1 MDALGPFILTLA
13 ASPWIY
19 ALLLALVLADSLFP
33 LIPSE
38 AAIVSLAALGASAG
52 APDLRIILLTAF
64 VGAVMGD
71 AAAFGLGRWSRG
83 HALPLPQPVA
93 RLMDWAHRGLAR
105 RPGLVL
111 LTARFIPWARLAINL
126 VAGREAWQARRLLP
140 FWMIASALWALYNTA
155 IGVLAAHWF
164 EESPL
169 LAMLV
174 AILAAVLCGGL
185 IDLSSPG
192 ARAGPARVRP
202 DQQRCPLASNST
214 ASWGLKRSASG
225 DPSGRLWS
233 PSSTTCQDAPEGRAM
248 LTLVSLPSRS
258 TSTTRPSSIAA
269 SVSCAKACG
278 RMPSVSV
285 SPGLGM
291 PPASGTETPLRS
303 AEDSVTR
310 PSATASTGRWRSS
323 SWASR

>member
-38 AAIVSLAALGASAG
+38 AAIVSLAALGATAG
-52 APDLRIILLTAF
+52 APDLWLLLLTAC

-83 HALPLPQPVA
+83 RSLPLPAPLV

-126 VAGREAWQARRLLP
+126 VAGREAWVVWRLLP
-140 FWMIASALWALYNTA
+140 FWAVASALWALYNTA
-155 IGVLAAHWF
+155 IGVLAAQWF
-164 EESPL
+164 AQSPL

-174 AILAAVLCGGL
+174 AILVAVVCGGL
-185 IDLSSPG
+185 VDLVVTWRQGRSKKP
-192 ARAGPARVRP
+192 RP
-202 DQQRCPLASNST
+202 
-214 ASWGLKRSASG
+214 
-225 DPSGRLWS
+225 
-233 PSSTTCQDAPEGRAM
+233 
-248 LTLVSLPSRS
+248 
-258 TSTTRPSSIAA
+258 
-269 SVSCAKACG
+269 
-278 RMPSVSV
+278 
-285 SPGLGM
+285 
-291 PPASGTETPLRS
+291 
-303 AEDSVTR
+303 
-310 PSATASTGRWRSS
+310 
-323 SWASR
+323 